1 MKPDLSQYDAYWTA
15 RSSPLVA
22 DGRLDAERLSG
33 PPARL
38 RRRRGP
44 ADVRLVRRFDWS
56 AASIFAAWVDP
67 AIAGKWLFATAVR
80 PLASARIDG
89 RAGGSFRLREQREGR
104 MVEHCG
110 SYVAFLPPC
119 HLAFTLST
127 PDHPADTRID
137 VDIASRPRG
146 CMLTLLHANI
156 DPDHAQ
162 RIRQRWIGMLYGLDA
177 TLRAGV
183 SGHAA
188 RTAQDPER

>member
-1 MKPDLSQYDAYWTA
+1 MKPDLSQYDAYWTP

-22 DGRLDAERLSG
+22 DARLDAERLSS
-33 PPARL
+33 PPAKL
-38 RRRRGP
+38 RRRREP

-67 AIAGKWLFATAVR
+67 AIAGEWLFATAVR
-80 PLASARIDG
+80 PLASARIDA

-104 MVEHCG
+104 TVEHRG

-127 PDHPADTRID
+127 LDHPADTRID

-156 DPDHAQ
+156 HPGHVQ

-183 SGHAA
+183 SGHPA
-188 RTAQDPER
+188 RAAQDPER